1 MELELQ
7 YLIESFDYLLVLL
20 RDSKSLAPANGLA
33 RRGKVR
39 GIFLQGAWRLI

>member
-7 YLIESFDYLLVLL
+7 FQIESFVYLFLLL
-20 RDSKSLAPANGLA
+20 RDSKSLVQATGLA

-39 GIFLQGAWRLI
+39 GIFLRGA